1 MKMKWLKKDNQ
12 MIKRITN
19 LKKDNQKDNRI
30 FNEFISKYRQIIGIF
45 YVWLSFWLSGYPF
58 LSKKYLFRK
67 KNKIIFFGY
76 EKF

>member
-1 MKMKWLKKDNQ
+1 

-45 YVWLSFWLSGYPF
+45 MFWLSFWLSGYPF
-58 LSKKYLFRK
+58 LSKKYSFRK
-67 KNKIIFFGY
+67 KNKIIFFGSG
-76 EKF
+76 KF